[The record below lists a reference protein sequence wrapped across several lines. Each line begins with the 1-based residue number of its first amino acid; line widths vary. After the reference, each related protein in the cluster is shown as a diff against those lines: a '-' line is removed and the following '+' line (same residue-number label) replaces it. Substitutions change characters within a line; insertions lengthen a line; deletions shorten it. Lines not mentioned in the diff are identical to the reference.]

1 MPQIEQRLEKT
12 APPLAEDKKEAASS
26 VLVRF
31 TLSCSKMTGSE
42 DKMRAMSLSRL
53 PTSDNHHQ
61 TWGWLASPEFDPLV
75 RGLWTNAFYNL
86 DKYIGLL
93 RIWPPHWWVNQPQVD
108 RVWGGRQPK
117 ARAAAGKFEEF
128 AEAQICFCLRLQ
140 IILSVLYCLIKDLSV
155 RKFTRQLL

>member
-53 PTSDNHHQ
+53 LS
-61 TWGWLASPEFDPLV
+61 SP
-75 RGLWTNAFYNL
+75 
-86 DKYIGLL
+86 
-93 RIWPPHWWVNQPQVD
+93 
-108 RVWGGRQPK
+108 
-117 ARAAAGKFEEF
+117 
-128 AEAQICFCLRLQ
+128 Q
-140 IILSVLYCLIKDLSV
+140 IITTKLEDDLLPQNLTPWCAAFGQMH
-155 RKFTRQLL
+155 FTILTNT